1 MKNYFLLT
9 FFLILFFYQRGMLM
23 KDKSKEPIV
32 GLNSEEKVYLLEL
45 ARNTIENLITN
56 ETYPKTEPIS
66 DKIKQN
72 FGVFVT
78 LHKMGQLRGCIGYIE
93 GFKPLYEAVMDMA
106 KSAAFNDPRF
116 PPVKAEEVD
125 ALEIEISVLSPLK
138 KIDNIEEIQV
148 GKHGIIIQQGFHR
161 GLLLPQVATEWNWDR
176 DEFLSQTCHKA
187 GLPSEAWKESNTEIQ
202 IFSAEIFSEKEMI
215 GN

>member
-9 FFLILFFYQRGMLM
+9 FFLILFLYQRGMLM
-23 KDKSKEPIV
+23 KDNSKEPIV

-56 ETYPKTEPIS
+56 ETYPKTKPIS

-78 LHKMGQLRGCIGYIE
+78 LHKKGQLRGCIGYIE

-116 PPVKAEEVD
+116 PPVRAEEVD

-138 KIDNIEEIQV
+138 KIENIEEIQV

-176 DEFLSQTCHKA
+176 DEFLRQTCHKA

-202 IFSAEIFSEKEMI
+202 IFSAEIFNEKEMI